1 MKKLVLLSALILAN
15 VFAFAQAPKAI
26 SKEIKTQERW
36 GEPGHGGYHAPPVMS
51 QVDFRMACD
60 VIARQAFDRDKL
72 SIAKQVVRDNLVSSL
87 QVRDMASL
95 LTFESTR
102 VDFLKAAYTSVVD
115 PQNYYVTNDVL
126 TFSSSIAQVTA
137 YTNSVG
143 MSGGGTWT
151 GSYGGMNSGGQN
163 GCGGGGSGSGHGHG
177 HGHGY
182 GHGGGHHNHAGPCS
196 SACGTMGQNGY
207 YGNGGGN
214 CGAPVSGSGHGIT
227 FSGGMNVQPA
237 APMCGMCSGYH
248 QMNILCEG
256 EFGNVA
262 NAINNRVFESDK
274 ILVAKQAIGGRLLS
288 ASQVGRVMDMFT
300 FESTK
305 LDFAKWAYR
314 QCFDPQNYYIV
325 NDAFTFSSS
334 IRELDEYIRR
344 G

>member
-1 MKKLVLLSALILAN
+1 
-15 VFAFAQAPKAI
+15 
-26 SKEIKTQERW
+26 
-36 GEPGHGGYHAPPVMS
+36 
-51 QVDFRMACD
+51 
-60 VIARQAFDRDKL
+60 
-72 SIAKQVVRDNLVSSL
+72 
-87 QVRDMASL
+87 
-95 LTFESTR
+95 
-102 VDFLKAAYTSVVD
+102 
-115 PQNYYVTNDVL
+115 
-126 TFSSSIAQVTA
+126 
-137 YTNSVG
+137 
-143 MSGGGTWT
+143 
-151 GSYGGMNSGGQN
+151 
-163 GCGGGGSGSGHGHG
+163 
-177 HGHGY
+177 
-182 GHGGGHHNHAGPCS
+182 
-196 SACGTMGQNGY
+196 
-207 YGNGGGN
+207 
-214 CGAPVSGSGHGIT
+214 
-227 FSGGMNVQPA
+227 MNVQPA